1 MVVVGDKMKIYV
13 LRKKAGITQKELAK
27 KLNVSQQ
34 AVVKWEKGSSFP
46 SADKLPELA
55 RALNCNIEELYEG

>member
-1 MVVVGDKMKIYV
+1 MKIGV
-13 LRKKAGITQKELAK
+13 LRKQAGITQKVLAE

-46 SADKLPELA
+46 SADKLPDLA
-55 RALNCNIEELYEG
+55 RALNCNIEDLY